1 MTANRLNYSSIGFL
15 AMLKL
20 KNLRILNFL
29 ILMGIIVVFL
39 LFLLAKETVM
49 AEDFLNEE
57 EMNFDLALLQENSLI
72 GQESTFV
79 ENDPEIIR
87 RIRVIV
93 TGYSSSI
100 QETQGDPFITASGE
114 RVREGIIANNLLRF
128 DSKIRLPELFGNS
141 EFIVKDRMNS
151 KKGYY
156 HVDIWFPSRQEALEF
171 GSKLAVMEVLR

>member
-1 MTANRLNYSSIGFL
+1 MASDQLNYSSIGFL
-15 AMLKL
+15 PMLKL
-20 KNLRILNFL
+20 KNLRVLNFL

-49 AEDFLNEE
+49 AEDFLNGEE
-57 EMNFDLALLQENSLI
+57 TNFDLAILQENSLI
-72 GQESTFV
+72 GQESTFI

-100 QETQGDPFITASGE
+100 QETQGDPFVTASGE
-114 RVREGIIANNLLRF
+114 KVREGIVANNLLNF
-128 DSKIRLPELFGNS
+128 DSKIRLPELFDNK

-151 KKGYY
+151 RKGYY